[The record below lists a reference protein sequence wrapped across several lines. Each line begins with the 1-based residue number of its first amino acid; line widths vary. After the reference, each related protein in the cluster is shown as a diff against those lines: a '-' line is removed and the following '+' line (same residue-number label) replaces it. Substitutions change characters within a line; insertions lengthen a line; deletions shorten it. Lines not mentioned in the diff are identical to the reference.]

1 MAVPMEPLD
10 RALKKKKEVGGPSK
24 PSNVAAIDF
33 GTTSV
38 SLAYTTER
46 DDKINTFF
54 IDQIHDRVPN
64 AILLEK
70 INDGICEVKAFGTR
84 AQDAYTK
91 IRNHQNYIYF
101 ERIKMLLERDEVTP
115 NCTALSS

>member
-1 MAVPMEPLD
+1 MAVMEPLD
-10 RALKKKKEVGGPSK
+10 RALKMKKEEVGGASK

-70 INDGICEVKAFGTR
+70 MNDGTCEVKAFGTR

-91 IRNHQNYIYF
+91 IRDHQNYIYF

>member
-1 MAVPMEPLD
+1 MAVAVEPLD
-10 RALKKKKEVGGPSK
+10 RALKKKKSQVGRDSR

-38 SLAYTTER
+38 SLAYTTEK

-70 INDGICEVKAFGTR
+70 MNDGTCEVKAFGTR
-84 AQDAYTK
+84 AQDAYCK

-101 ERIKMLLERDEVTP
+101 ERIKMLLERDEVT
-115 NCTALSS
+115 S